1 MGSYPRVTRAT
12 VVGPN
17 QLRLAFTDGSEG
29 TVDLTPWI
37 AGRTGVFSAL
47 HDPAVFAQV
56 TVDPD
61 AGTVVWPNG
70 ADLDPD
76 VLHAAV
82 RGDAAGAPGP

>member
-1 MGSYPRVTRAT
+1 MHARISRAA

-17 QLRLAFTDGSEG
+17 QLHLVFTDGSEG

-37 AGRTGVFSAL
+37 AGRTGVFAAL
-47 HDPAVFAQV
+47 RDPGVFAQV
-56 TVDPD
+56 RVDAD

-76 VLHAAV
+76 VLYAAA
-82 RGDAAGAPGP
+82 RRAPADASGS